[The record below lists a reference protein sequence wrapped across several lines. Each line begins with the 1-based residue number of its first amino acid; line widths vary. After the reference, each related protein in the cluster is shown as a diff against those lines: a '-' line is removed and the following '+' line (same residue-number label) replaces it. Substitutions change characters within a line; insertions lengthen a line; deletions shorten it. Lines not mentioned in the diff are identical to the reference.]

1 MNRVSPD
8 RVQACTQEEL
18 VVHTAVVG
26 TGVVLAS
33 TEEEVS
39 AAGVVSTAVAP
50 SGGGYT
56 LK

>member
-1 MNRVSPD
+1 M
-8 RVQACTQEEL
+8 
-18 VVHTAVVG
+18 VHTAVVG

-33 TEEEVS
+33 TEEEVI

-56 LK
+56 FK